1 MAIKRNLKDPLAK
14 SEFDY
19 GSKVKTKTKTRGD
32 KTIRKEKVKK
42 DGVVTKTKNTYS
54 KGKLV
59 KQKIKER
66 RTIGKLAKDLSAS
79 RQKRLDDKLKRE
91 LTKAQIRKAK
101 SLRATPKRKSKSDN
115 KKSKNKSPKYFS

>member
-1 MAIKRNLKDPLAK
+1 MMAIKRNLKDPLAK
-14 SEFDY
+14 SVFDY
-19 GSKVKTKTKTRGD
+19 GSKVKTKTRGD
-32 KTIRKEKVKK
+32 KTIRKEKVRK
-42 DGVVTKTKNTYS
+42 DGVVTKTKKTYS

-59 KQKIKER
+59 KQKTKER

-115 KKSKNKSPKYFS
+115 KKSKNKSPKYFT